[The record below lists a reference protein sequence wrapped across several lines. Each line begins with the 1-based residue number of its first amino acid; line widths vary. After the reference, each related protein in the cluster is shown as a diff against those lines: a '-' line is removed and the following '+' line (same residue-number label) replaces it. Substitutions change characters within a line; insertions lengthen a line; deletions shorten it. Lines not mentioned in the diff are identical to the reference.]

1 MSGAELA
8 LTQGG
13 KRPEAGKLEAEIE
26 SLYGPSLLLL
36 LGSKHLLS
44 FSELLRR
51 VWVLALS
58 CLWDARPRNE
68 IVRGWIHLPKA
79 PS

>member
-26 SLYGPSLLLL
+26 SVWPLPPPSPGL
-36 LGSKHLLS
+36 
-44 FSELLRR
+44 
-51 VWVLALS
+51 
-58 CLWDARPRNE
+58 
-68 IVRGWIHLPKA
+68 
-79 PS
+79 